1 MFEVAHRQAHFG
13 PNRLMLK
20 KDNST
25 LILFMSQFHQP
36 LIYILLAATIVMFKL
51 QEWVDRGVIFGVV
64 LDIGEVFWQNSRR
77 WNIAC
82 G

>member
-1 MFEVAHRQAHFG
+1 VAHRQAHFG

-20 KDNST
+20 KDKST

-36 LIYILLAATIVMFKL
+36 LIYILLAATVVMFTL

-77 WNIAC
+77 WNIAR

>member
-1 MFEVAHRQAHFG
+1 
-13 PNRLMLK
+13 MLK
-20 KDNST
+20 KDKST

-36 LIYILLAATIVMFKL
+36 LIDILLAATIVMFTL

-77 WNIAC
+77 WNIAY